1 MFIALVLA
9 INLIPVPGVLS
20 QVPVFKI
27 FELNVTVQ
35 G

>member
-9 INLIPVPGVLS
+9 INLTPATGVLS
-20 QVPVFKI
+20 QAPVLRI
-27 FELNVTVQ
+27 FGLNVTVQ